1 MDMTQ
6 IALPLPLR
14 AFALLA
20 AAILPVA
27 VATAQP
33 VPGAFTV
40 VETGRS
46 LAELQQAVNAIGT
59 GRGTIRIAPGT
70 CRQCAVQQA
79 GVIVYEAPEPGSVI
93 FKARD
98 CEGKAALVLHG
109 LDAEVRGITFSDI
122 KVPNGNGAGIRLE
135 KGALNVAYARFENSQ
150 QGILTADDPAGRI
163 YITRSTFSGL

>member
-59 GRGTIRIAPGT
+59 GRGTIRIAPRT
-70 CRQCAVQQA
+70 YRQCAVQQA

-109 LDAEVRGITFSDI
+109 LGAEVRGITFSDI